1 MVVNIM
7 AEERNLLIVD
17 MVKKKKKNMKVIRKE
32 KNMKDVRE
40 KKKEKNIIKVIEA
53 GLKTYSNDNMKKKAV
68 NGGKKKDKNKVIS
81 SEKS

>member
-1 MVVNIM
+1 MVNIM

-40 KKKEKNIIKVIEA
+40 RKKEKNIIEAVIKA
-53 GLKTYSNDNMKKKAV
+53 GLETSSNDNMKKKAV